1 MQIGHIHYRYSA
13 INELS
18 LTTNNLMSNSSKIVI
33 KKNTNWDKNILS
45 KGTLIIK
52 KNKTLTVSKNLLMPK
67 KGVIVLE
74 KNSKIIVDG
83 GRIYSPSK
91 NWNGIIRKKGKA
103 KNKKWHCR
111 KKVNSQIILLNNGEI
126 SY

>member
-1 MQIGHIHYRYSA
+1 
-13 INELS
+13 
-18 LTTNNLMSNSSKIVI
+18 
-33 KKNTNWDKNILS
+33 
-45 KGTLIIK
+45 
-52 KNKTLTVSKNLLMPK
+52 MPK

-103 KNKKWHCR
+103 ENKKWHCR
-111 KKVNSQIILLNNGEI
+111 KKVNSQIVLLNNGEI